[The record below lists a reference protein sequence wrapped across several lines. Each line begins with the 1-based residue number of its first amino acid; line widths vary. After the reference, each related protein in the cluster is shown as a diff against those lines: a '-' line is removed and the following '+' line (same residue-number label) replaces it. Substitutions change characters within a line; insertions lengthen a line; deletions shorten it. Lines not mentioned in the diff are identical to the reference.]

1 METSLTD
8 VPDELITH
16 ILQHTL
22 SEHASLCVGLIA
34 SCKKLHAL
42 SREDAL
48 WEAYHVAH
56 WGQPGRSGRVA
67 SSWYAEC
74 KRRHT
79 QDADAVTCVHELS
92 HAVTRSAAWKRLVS
106 YGEEALGRVCA
117 LCSEEAADPAVRAEA
132 EKAAV
137 ALNQSVVRRE
147 WVENLARLQRPS
159 REAGPAYEDGA
170 LLLVRLY
177 QTAASLKANGPH
189 GATRSVTDA
198 LDSLAARLRATLEAS
213 GELEQGPISAVSAVR
228 ALSSLL
234 FAEEGFGGNVEDY
247 YNYQNSLLD
256 HVITMKKGI
265 PISLSVLFAAV
276 CSRVGVRAPCLF
288 FSSRLSRPNPITHPI
303 THPLLTASS
312 SSSSFAYTGHSRF
325 HRPARPLPPRDT
337 PRRLQQRAHLRRRV
351 PRRRPPRPHTLP
363 GTQTSVTT
371 PSSSPLSLN
380 SLRFCLAASLT
391 LLRFLSLRCFT
402 RASSARTA
410 SHGLP
415 STRGLL
421 SARRYGAGC

>member
-8 VPDELITH
+8 LPDELITH

-288 FSSRLSRPNPITHPI
+288 FSSLQPNPS
-303 THPLLTASS
+303 LTLFS
-312 SSSSFAYTGHSRF
+312 
-325 HRPARPLPPRDT
+325 PPPLPP
-337 PRRLQQRAHLRRRV
+337 PRSLTQVTLDFIG
-351 PRRRPPRPHTLP
+351 LP
-363 GTQTSVTT
+363 GHFLLATRPDDSNNEPIFVDAFHGGDLLDLTRCQVRKQA
-371 PSSSPLSLN
+371 SPHPPHHLSLSTLFAFV
-380 SLRFCLAASLT
+380 SLLHSHSSAFCLCAASPGHRPLV
-391 LLRFLSLRCFT
+391 RHPMVC
-402 RASSARTA
+402 RARAA
-410 SHGLP
+410 
-415 STRGLL
+415 
-421 SARRYGAGC
+421 C

>member
-8 VPDELITH
+8 LPDELITH

-177 QTAASLKANGPH
+177 QTAASLKASGPH

-198 LDSLAARLRATLEAS
+198 LDSLAARLRATLEAT

-288 FSSRLSRPNPITHPI
+288 FSSLLSPTQPNHSPSSHRLLF
-303 THPLLTASS
+303 LLLVRLHRSLSISSGCPATSS
-312 SSSSFAYTGHSRF
+312 SRHA
-325 HRPARPLPPRDT
+325 P
-337 PRRLQQRAHLRRRV
+337 
-351 PRRRPPRPHTLP
+351 
-363 GTQTSVTT
+363 TT
-371 PSSSPLSLN
+371 PTTSPS
-380 SLRFCLAASLT
+380 SLT
-391 LLRFLSLRCFT
+391 RS
-402 RASSARTA
+402 TA
-410 SHGLP
+410 A
-415 STRGLL
+415 TF
-421 SARRYGAGC
+421 